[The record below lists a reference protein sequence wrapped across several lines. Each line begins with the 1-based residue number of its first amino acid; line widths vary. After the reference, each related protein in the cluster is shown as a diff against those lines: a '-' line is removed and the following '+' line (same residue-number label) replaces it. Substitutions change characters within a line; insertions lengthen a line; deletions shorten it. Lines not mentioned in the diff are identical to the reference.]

1 MLGRSEGKPS
11 RIIYN
16 VPFLVWQSPEW
27 LATHQFDLN
36 DKTARPFSNMDF
48 IYAWSDLA
56 GLNYTGFEPEKSL
69 FNEAF
74 KPQPRYIGDPDNK
87 SSLMLYDDLKQ

>member
-1 MLGRSEGKPS
+1 MVFFSDHGEDVYDTPPHEMLGRSEGKPS

-56 GLNYTGFEPEKSL
+56 GLNYTGFDPEK
-69 FNEAF
+69 
-74 KPQPRYIGDPDNK
+74 PV
-87 SSLMLYDDLKQ
+87 

>member
-11 RIIYN
+11 KVIYN

-27 LATHQFDLN
+27 LSTHQFDLN
-36 DKTARPFSNMDF
+36 DKTTRPFSNMDF

-56 GLNYTGFEPEKSL
+56 GLNYTGFEPEKACLMSHLNLSL
-69 FNEAF
+69 VILVTQIIN
-74 KPQPRYIGDPDNK
+74 
-87 SSLMLYDDLKQ
+87 LH